1 MHIGIAGTGKMG
13 AAMAV
18 RLQSLGHQVTVW
30 NRTRQ
35 RAQSLL
41 DAGIGWADTPQ
52 ALADATEVVISI
64 VTHAQALDDVYS
76 SAQGLFSARQP
87 ADVRAVGEVDEAG
100 DGLRYALEIAG
111 VRQSIRMAFAGRHN
125 VINALAAAGVRC
137 TNGYVTGP
145 YCSPTRAGL
154 LTGRQ
159 QNRFG
164 HEFNPGGGHGLPLTE
179 TILPQRLAAA
189 GHRVFRRFS
198 R

>member
-64 VTHAQALDDVYS
+64 VVVT
-76 SAQGLFSARQP
+76 
-87 ADVRAVGEVDEAG
+87 
-100 DGLRYALEIAG
+100 EIPY
-111 VRQSIRMAFAGRHN
+111 
-125 VINALAAAGVRC
+125 AAAKLPDSRNWITVKMTS
-137 TNGYVTGP
+137 TN
-145 YCSPTRAGL
+145 SS
-154 LTGRQ
+154 Q
-159 QNRFG
+159 F
-164 HEFNPGGGHGLPLTE
+164 
-179 TILPQRLAAA
+179 TI
-189 GHRVFRRFS
+189 GI
-198 R
+198 